1 MFEDFDLGVDA
12 WIIAVGVV
20 IFIILIWYL
29 SSKPMVAGPPENQMT
44 PTQLDAEVD
53 KLIDEIHTAQ
63 E

>member
-1 MFEDFDLGVDA
+1 MFEDFDLGVDS

-29 SSKPMVAGPPENQMT
+29 SRKPTAVGPPENQMT